1 MTQGKS
7 GIPLRLWFVVPF
19 VLQVCLAAAMTGAL
33 SWRNGQLAVQSLASK
48 LQSEIGAR
56 VQLKVEQYVE
66 VPRQIVEANANAVK
80 LGQLDITDLRN
91 APPHLLAQLNQH
103 PMVSG
108 LLVANEQGQ
117 FRAVNRRSG
126 HHLLSADRP
135 GIVED
140 LLITANGKPYP
151 GPEAQ
156 PERSLRPDS
165 RQTPWYRSAAEA
177 GKRTWTPIFQTPER
191 NRPDLS
197 LNISQPVYG
206 TDGKLQGVFS
216 AGVVLSWLSD
226 ALKQIQVTPNSQIFI
241 TDRQGQLIASS
252 GKEPTIVKEAGPE
265 TGSQPG
271 PKLKQIRA
279 VDSRNP
285 TLQLSARAIADRFP
299 QGLGQGAD
307 QRAEQFQVKHQGTT
321 YFVHGLACCDNQGLD
336 WQIWVV
342 IPEGDLMAQINR
354 NNQLTLLWSL
364 AALALSIGLG
374 LWLSQML
381 AKPIRELSHASRRLA
396 AGDRDLRL
404 NPDQPIREL
413 GIVSLA
419 FNQMTQQMGR
429 SFNQLEHQVQDRTA
443 QLKQAFDFEATLK
456 QITDSVRDSLDEEQ
470 IIQTAVEALSQALP
484 VKSCNAA
491 LYDLEAGT
499 STIGYES
506 LSRPEGRAGDVL
518 QLNHFSGY
526 RQLLAGQSLQCCGLT
541 EMPSRGRVALLACPM
556 LDKSLAI
563 GDLWLVKPAKESFSA
578 QEIRLVQQVADQ
590 CAIALRQARLYSS
603 AQVQVS
609 ELARLNQLKDDFLS
623 TISHELRTP
632 IANIQMSIELLEI
645 NLKRLGIFDGNPG
658 SVPQYLEILK
668 KECRREGK
676 LINNLLDFSR
686 LDGDIEPIKISSAEP
701 DAWLAQ
707 IVEPFLVQSYGRHQ
721 FQLSLPSGLPRVET
735 DLDHLERVITELLTN
750 AYKYTPQGEKIAV
763 GVASH
768 ATRLR
773 FIVSNSGVEIE
784 PEEQQRIFQQFYR
797 IPNSDRWKYG
807 GIGLGLALAKKFTEG
822 LGGQIWVESGH
833 NATTF
838 IVEVPLEPP
847 EPIDA

>member
-7 GIPLRLWFVVPF
+7 GIPLRLWLIVPF
-19 VLQVCLAAAMTGAL
+19 VLQVCLAVALTSGL

-48 LQSEIGAR
+48 LQTEIGDR
-56 VQLKVEQYVE
+56 VKLKVEQYIDA
-66 VPRQIVEANANAVK
+66 PRRIVESNVNAVT
-80 LGQLDITDLRN
+80 LGQFDIDNLGN
-91 APPHLLAQLNQH
+91 APPHLLAQLNQY

-108 LLVANEQGQ
+108 LLVANERGQ
-117 FRAVNRRSG
+117 FRAVNRRGG

-140 LLITANGKPYP
+140 LLITASGKPYP
-151 GPEAQ
+151 NAQ
-156 PERSLRPDS
+156 TKPQRLTRPDS
-165 RQTPWYRSAAEA
+165 RKAPWYRSAVEA
-177 GKRTWTPIFQTPER
+177 GKLTWTPIFQTPEGD
-191 NRPDLS
+191 RPDLS
-197 LNISQPVYG
+197 LNLSQPVYG
-206 TDGKLQGVFS
+206 PDRQLRGVFS
-216 AGVVLSWLSD
+216 AGVVLSWISD
-226 ALKQIQVTPNSQIFI
+226 ALKQIQITPNSQVFI
-241 TDRQGQLIASS
+241 LDRQGQLVASS
-252 GKEPTIVKEAGPE
+252 SAEPTVIKGAEA
-265 TGSQPG
+265 T
-271 PKLKQIRA
+271 PKLR
-279 VDSRNP
+279 
-285 TLQLSARAIADRFP
+285 QLRGVESSNSVLKMSAEAIAQRFP
-299 QGLGQGAD
+299 KGLGNQV
-307 QRAEQFQVKHQGTT
+307 EQFPLRHDGAN
-321 YFVHGLACCDNQGLD
+321 YLVHGLICCDHLGLD

-342 IPEGDLMAQINR
+342 IPEGDLMAQISR
-354 NNQLTLLWSL
+354 NNQNTLLWSL

-374 LWLSQML
+374 LLMAHLL
-381 AKPIRELSHASRRLA
+381 AKPIGQFSQASRRIA

-413 GIVSLA
+413 GVLSTT

-429 SFNQLEHQVQDRTA
+429 SFDQLENKVQDRTA
-443 QLKQAFDFEATLK
+443 RLKQAFEFEATLK
-456 QITDSVRDSLDEEQ
+456 QITDSVRDSLNEEQ
-470 IIQTAVEALSQALP
+470 IIQTAIEALSQALP
-484 VKSCNAA
+484 VKGCNAA

-506 LSRPEGRAGDVL
+506 LSRPEGRTGDVL
-518 QLNHFSGY
+518 QLDHFSGY

-556 LDKSLAI
+556 LDNAVAL

-645 NLKRLGIFDGNPG
+645 NLKRLGVFDGNPG

-676 LINNLLDFSR
+676 LINNLLDFAR
-686 LDGDIEPIKISSAEP
+686 LDGDIEPIKLSSTEP

-721 FQLSLPSGLPRVET
+721 FQLSLPSGLPRLQT

-784 PEEQQRIFQQFYR
+784 PEEQERIFQQFYR

-838 IVEVPLEPP
+838 IVEVPLEL
-847 EPIDA
+847 ELG

>member
-19 VLQVCLAAAMTGAL
+19 VLQVCLAVALTGGL

-48 LQSEIGAR
+48 LQSEIGDR
-56 VQLKVEQYVE
+56 VKLKVEQYVD
-66 VPRQIVEANANAVK
+66 VPRQIVETNATAVT
-80 LGQLDITDLRN
+80 LGEFDIDDLSK
-91 APPHLLAQLNQH
+91 APPHLLAQLRQY
-103 PMVSG
+103 PTVSG

-117 FRAVNRRSG
+117 FRAVNRRGG

-140 LLITANGKPYP
+140 LLITEAGKPYP
-151 GPEAQ
+151 NAQ
-156 PERSLRPDS
+156 AKPDRILRPDS
-165 RQTPWYRSAAEA
+165 RQAPWYRSAAEA
-177 GKRTWTPIFQTPER
+177 GQLTWTPIFQTPER
-191 NRPDLS
+191 DRPDLS

-206 TDGKLQGVFS
+206 ADRQLRGVFS
-216 AGVVLSWLSD
+216 AGVVLSWISD
-226 ALKQIQVTPNSQIFI
+226 ALKQIQVTPHSQLFI
-241 TDRQGQLIASS
+241 LDPQGQLIASS
-252 GKEPTIVKEAGPE
+252 SAEPTILKETAP
-265 TGSQPG
+265 SNPK
-271 PKLKQIRA
+271 PKLSQLRA
-279 VDSRNP
+279 IDSSNP
-285 TLQLSARAIADRFP
+285 TLKLSAQAIAERFP
-299 QGLGQGAD
+299 QGLRDRSQ
-307 QRAEQFQVKHQGTT
+307 QFQVRHQGAT
-321 YFVHGLACCDNQGLD
+321 YFVHGIPCCDTLGLN

-342 IPEGDLMAQINR
+342 IPEDDLMAQINR
-354 NNQLTLLWSL
+354 NNQSTLLWSL

-374 LWLSQML
+374 LWMAHRL
-381 AKPIRELSHASRRLA
+381 AKPMRELSEASRRIA
-396 AGDRDLRL
+396 SGDRRLRL
-404 NPDQPIREL
+404 DPNQSIREL
-413 GIVSLA
+413 GVVSTA
-419 FNQMTQQMGR
+419 FNQMTQQMGQ
-429 SFNQLEHQVQDRTA
+429 SFDHLEHKVNDRTA

-470 IIQTAVEALSQALP
+470 IIQTAVEALSQALS

-556 LDKSLAI
+556 RDNAI
-563 GDLWLVKPAKESFSA
+563 ALGDLWLVKPAKDSFSA

-590 CAIALRQARLYSS
+590 CAIALRQARLYNS

-645 NLKRLGIFDGNPG
+645 NLKRLGVLDGSPS
-658 SVPQYLEILK
+658 SVPQYLAILK

-686 LDGDIEPIKISSAEP
+686 LDGDIEPIKLSSTEP

-707 IVEPFLVQSYGRHQ
+707 LVEPFLVQSYGRHQ
-721 FQLSLPSGLPRVET
+721 FQLSLPGGLPRLHT
-735 DLDHLERVITELLTN
+735 DLDHLERVITELLGN
-750 AYKYTPQGEKIAV
+750 AYKYTPEGETIAV

-773 FIVSNSGVEIE
+773 FVVSNSGVEIE
-784 PEEQQRIFQQFYR
+784 PEEQGRIFQQFYR

-838 IVEVPLEPP
+838 IVEVPLEPA
-847 EPIDA
+847 EPIGG